1 MYRMRSHGGDSVN
14 IDQLRYFADLAKTKS
29 MNTTAKKMFI
39 SQPALSE
46 SIKRLEEDLGCTLLH
61 RSKTGITFTEDGKMV
76 LEHALRILEHHDQ
89 IRHNLQIKYDQ
100 EHIYGKLVIGV
111 GPTINDTFLPDLLLK
126 MHQLHPH
133 ISLSVLATTFDA
145 MSTLLTNGI
154 IDVGLAGIHQ
164 TEALTFAQTYMQND
178 HIFYVEKLFT
188 DPMVCVMEKSHPLS
202 IHDTLTVEQ
211 IATQKQTIYGND
223 ASYISSIGALHI
235 STNAKVHQQFMKNAN
250 TICSM
255 PYHAY
260 LSLYPQDD
268 FIYRPIADAEP
279 ITTYFICNHTTKA
292 ENPELYQ
299 AFINIVTSITQE
311 KNTNFKL

>member
-1 MYRMRSHGGDSVN
+1 
-14 IDQLRYFADLAKTKS
+14 
-29 MNTTAKKMFI
+29 MFI

-46 SIKRLEEDLGCTLLH
+46 SIKRLKEDLGCTLLH

-76 LEHALRILEHHDQ
+76 LEQALRILEHHDQ

-100 EHIYGKLVIGV
+100 EHIYGKLVFGV

-164 TEALTFAQTYMQND
+164 TEALAFAQTYVQND

-188 DPMVCVMEKSHPLS
+188 DPMVCVM
-202 IHDTLTVEQ
+202 
-211 IATQKQTIYGND
+211 
-223 ASYISSIGALHI
+223 
-235 STNAKVHQQFMKNAN
+235 
-250 TICSM
+250 
-255 PYHAY
+255 
-260 LSLYPQDD
+260 
-268 FIYRPIADAEP
+268 
-279 ITTYFICNHTTKA
+279 
-292 ENPELYQ
+292 
-299 AFINIVTSITQE
+299 
-311 KNTNFKL
+311 